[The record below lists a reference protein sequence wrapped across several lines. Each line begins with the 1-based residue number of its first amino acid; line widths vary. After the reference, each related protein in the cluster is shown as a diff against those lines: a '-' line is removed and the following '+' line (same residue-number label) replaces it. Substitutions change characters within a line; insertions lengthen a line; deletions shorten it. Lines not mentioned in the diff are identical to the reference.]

1 MLLPRNSAFKNNL
14 LVPYQD
20 PLKFGLSANKT
31 TLPLPIFETIRDA
44 DDFKYFSIFFF
55 EIYPSMWGSFV

>member
-20 PLKFGLSANKT
+20 PLKFGLSANKI

-44 DDFKYFSIFFF
+44 DDFK
-55 EIYPSMWGSFV
+55 